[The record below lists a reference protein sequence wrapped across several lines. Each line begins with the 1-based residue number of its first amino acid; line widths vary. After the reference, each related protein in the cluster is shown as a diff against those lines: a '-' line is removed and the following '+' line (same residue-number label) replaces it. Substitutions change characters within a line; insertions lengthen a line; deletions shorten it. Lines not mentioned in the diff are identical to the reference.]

1 MQGNLCYFN
10 KVYHTIVFSQSN
22 SYAINSIFLLW
33 LQQWLLKI
41 KWWNKQQLE
50 FKIYFLEGLP
60 LSMTKTNS
68 ITSWKGKNHCQISLL
83 QILLPLS
90 YVSKSISLPT
100 TTINASTVF
109 TLHWHESYRQNKKKE
124 DIKLLTRK
132 SL

>member
-60 LSMTKTNS
+60 LSITKTNS
-68 ITSWKGKNHCQISLL
+68 ITSWKDKNHCQISLL
-83 QILLPLS
+83 HIVYPFLMWAKA
-90 YVSKSISLPT
+90 YLPT

-109 TLHWHESYRQNKKKE
+109 TLHWHECYRQNKKKE
-124 DIKLLTRK
+124 DIKLFTRR